1 MCKTNTNILYIDI
14 PTSGMYYFDGQK
26 YQELGRSSVPT
37 ANQATEQTA
46 GIMKLYSTTGQN
58 TDGTMTQK
66 AITDELNEK
75 VEITLNIEE
84 ELIIFEN
91 D

>member
-1 MCKTNTNILYIDI
+1 
-14 PTSGMYYFDGQK
+14 
-26 YQELGRSSVPT
+26 LGRSAVPT
-37 ANQATEQTA
+37 ATTATDTTP

-66 AITDELNEK
+66 AITDELEEK
-75 VEITLNIEE
+75 VEVTLNIEE
-84 ELIIFEN
+84 ELIIFSR